1 MKAKMTFLSVLVV
14 SLFFGGVAQA
24 KHPGGKN
31 QHHNRHHNGHGHE
44 ALMVN
49 LGASTTYGYTFDSSL
64 LGLPFGYLLADN
76 HHIPALAE
84 YLKSYF
90 GVHEVVDYNLSYP
103 GKTSAEVLDEQLP
116 EALGLVP
123 HCPQRDIVF
132 TVEGGGNDLR
142 HFQVANWAACTSA
155 DPMDQYTCIVNLT
168 LTLDAIEDNLV
179 AIVTSLQEAAPEA
192 IVILQ
197 TQYNSLYGTLP
208 NGAAC
213 ADAGMLMLADMAF
226 EGNPAYGHPVK
237 GLNVRIRELAA
248 DLGVNVGDIAGYLYT
263 APGDLYMNPA
273 FFGGDCTHLSGTR
286 DGIEAIGMPAD
297 TLGLGY
303 QTLLATFIYALPL

>member
-1 MKAKMTFLSVLVV
+1 MKAKITFLSVFVV
-14 SLFFGGVAQA
+14 SLFFGGFAHA
-24 KHPGGKN
+24 KKPGKV
-31 QHHNRHHNGHGHE
+31 HGHD
-44 ALMVN
+44 ALMVS

-84 YLKSYF
+84 YLKTYF
-90 GVHEVVDYNLSYP
+90 GVRDVIDYNLSYP
-103 GKTSAEVLDEQLP
+103 GKTSAEVLDEQVP
-116 EALGLVP
+116 EALALIP
-123 HCPQRDIVF
+123 HRRLHHVVF

-155 DPMDQYTCIVNLT
+155 APMDQYTCIVNLNA
-168 LTLDAIEDNLV
+168 TLDAIEDNLV
-179 AIVTSLQEAAPEA
+179 AVVSSLQEAAPDA

-213 ADAGMLMLADMAF
+213 ADAGMRMLADLAF
-226 EGNPAYGHPVK
+226 EGNPALGHPVK

-248 DLGVNVGDIAGYLYT
+248 ELGASVGDLAGYLYT
-263 APGDLYMNPA
+263 APGDLYLNPA
-273 FFGGDCTHLSGTR
+273 FFGGDCTHLSGAR
-286 DGIEAIGMPAD
+286 DGIDAIGMPAD

-303 QTLLATFIYALPL
+303 QALLGAFIHALP